1 MTIELFDA
9 HAHLDEEY
17 FQSDPTFLVEESE
30 QGRFPPGVDV
40 QKDLNN
46 RFDFQ
51 MRGILNVGTSL
62 KSSLA
67 AVQSAENFSILYA
80 TVGIHPNAVGSALK
94 NDWVN
99 ISQLSQN
106 KNVVAIGETG
116 LDKYWDTVPF
126 ESQLDAFEWHLH
138 LAEERQLPV
147 IIHSR
152 DCDEEMLAVL
162 TNFSKTSQISGV
174 IHSFSSTP
182 AVAEKYLELGFFIS
196 FSGPITYTNKKF
208 AALREAAQ
216 MIPDDRLLIET
227 DAPFLT
233 PHPYRGKI
241 SKNVPLMVVYIA
253 QTLADLRKMSLEE
266 IGAITTKNADK
277 LFRKS

>member
-1 MTIELFDA
+1 MTIELFDT

-17 FQSDPTFLVEESE
+17 FHSDPTFLVEESK
-30 QGRFPPGVDV
+30 QGRFPSGVGI
-40 QKDLNN
+40 QKDFNHRL
-46 RFDFQ
+46 DFQ

-67 AVQSAENFSILYA
+67 AVQTAENFSILYA
-80 TVGIHPNAVGSALK
+80 AVGIHPNNVGSALK
-94 NDWVN
+94 NDWIN
-99 ISQLSQN
+99 ISQLSEN

-138 LAEERQLPV
+138 LAEERHLPV

-152 DCDEEMLAVL
+152 ECDEEMLAVL
-162 TNFSKTSQISGV
+162 KNFSKTSQISGV

-182 AVAEKYLELGFFIS
+182 TVAEKYLKLGLFVS
-196 FSGPITYTNKKF
+196 FSGSITYTNKKF
-208 AALREAAQ
+208 SSLRESAQ

-241 SKNVPLMVVYIA
+241 SKNVPLMVVYTA
-253 QTLADLRKMSLEE
+253 QALADLRKTSLEE
-266 IGAITTKNADK
+266 IGATTAKNADK
-277 LFRKS
+277 LFRKL

>member
-1 MTIELFDA
+1 MIELFDA

-17 FQSDPTFLVEESE
+17 FQSAPVHLVKESE
-30 QGRFPPGVDV
+30 LGRFPSEVDIP
-40 QKDLNN
+40 KDFNN
-46 RFDFQ
+46 RLDIQ
-51 MRGILNVGTSL
+51 MRGILHVGTSL

-67 AVQSAENFSILYA
+67 AVQSAENSPILYA
-80 TVGIHPNAVGSALK
+80 AVGIHPNAVGSALK
-94 NDWVN
+94 NDWVS
-99 ISQLSQN
+99 ISQLSEN

-138 LAEERQLPV
+138 LAEERHLPV

-152 DCDEEMLAVL
+152 ECDEEMLAVL

-182 AVAEKYLELGFFIS
+182 SVAEQYLRLGLYIS
-196 FSGPITYTNKKF
+196 FSGSITYTNRKF

-241 SKNVPLMVVYIA
+241 SQNVPLMVVYVA
-253 QTLADLRKMSLEE
+253 QALADLRKTSLEE
-266 IGAITTKNADK
+266 IGAITTKNAEK